1 MSRTINQL
9 IELARLDS
17 ASPEKISALSA
28 ALQAQQD
35 REAKQALQKALQAL
49 QAELPQIDHNDQI
62 VRGGEV
68 ICTFCNYEKLHEIIQ
83 PSLTTHGFT
92 VTRHT
97 QYAGPNNGD
106 TTVIV
111 THTDGASIESSFP
124 IIASDWGG
132 MSEAQAIASGET
144 FAARRALCACLNIVT
159 KGRDT
164 NGEAP
169 ARQINADVSTRPGGY
184 EKTWKVLEKAA
195 KFGHKAFAKAW
206 KDCPQ
211 SLKDWAVANELDKV
225 NALKRQAVTPKGT
238 DDAAPF

>member
-9 IELARLDS
+9 IELAKLDT
-17 ASPEKISALSA
+17 ASPDKITALSV

-35 REAKQALQKALQAL
+35 REAKQALQKSFQAL

-62 VRGGEV
+62 VRNGEV

-111 THTDGASIESSFP
+111 THTDGASIQSSFP
-124 IIASDWGG
+124 IIASDWSG

-144 FAARRALCACLNIVT
+144 FAARRALCAVINLVT
-159 KGRDT
+159 RGADN
-164 NGEAP
+164 NGEIP
-169 ARQINADVSTRPGGY
+169 ERQIHADVSDKPEHYDKRM
-184 EKTWKVLEKAA
+184 KFLETASTKGQ
-195 KFGHKAFAKAW
+195 KHFVKAFR
-206 KDCPQ
+206 DCEQ
-211 SLKDWAVANELDKV
+211 DVKDWAVRNEPKRLETI
-225 NALKRQAVTPKGT
+225 KRQAVTPIG
-238 DDAAPF
+238 AEVVAPF